1 MKTNEEHTMKRSRS
15 LLILGA
21 ITLLCGCGG
30 KAPAEREPVVR
41 PVKVM
46 VVGGEAEIGG
56 RSFPGRV
63 QASDQVDLSFRVDGP
78 LIEFPVGEGDLV
90 RRGRLVARIDP
101 RDFRIR
107 LDAARAE
114 MERTDADFR
123 RYTALYEK
131 DAVSRAQLDQAR
143 AARDVARAVLDD
155 AEAALEDTY
164 LKAPFTA
171 RVGETFVENYQDV
184 QAKEPILSLVE
195 VTRVEIEVDIPENL
209 IARFRA
215 SEGIGRMTA
224 RFDAA
229 PDREF
234 DATITEIAAQADP
247 RTQTFRATLSLPQ
260 PEGINVLPGM
270 SAIVVRYPPPGEEIR
285 IVVPAVAVFADEAGV
300 SHVWVVE
307 EGSNAVKSRRVT
319 TGDLTGTDSIVI
331 SGGLAP
337 GETIA
342 ISATTKLRGGMT
354 IHPVEEVSG
363 L

>member
-1 MKTNEEHTMKRSRS
+1 MKNIEEHTMKRSRS
-15 LLILGA
+15 LLILGV
-21 ITLLCGCGG
+21 IILLCGCADR
-30 KAPAEREPVVR
+30 APTEREPVVR
-41 PVKVM
+41 PAKVM
-46 VVGGEAEIGG
+46 VVGGTGEMGS

-63 QASDQVDLSFRVDGP
+63 QASDQVDLSFRVAGP

-90 RRGRLVARIDP
+90 RSGQLLARLDP

-123 RYTALYEK
+123 RYSALYER

-143 AARDVARAVLDD
+143 AARDVAKARLDD
-155 AEAALEDTY
+155 AEAAFQDTN

-171 RVGETFVENYQDV
+171 RIGETFVENFQDV
-184 QAKEPILSLVE
+184 QAREPILSLVE

-215 SEGIGRMTA
+215 SDGIGRVTA

-229 PDREF
+229 PDQEF
-234 DATITEIAAQADP
+234 DATVAEIAAQADP

-270 SAIVVRYPPPGEEIR
+270 SAIVVRYPPPGEEVR
-285 IVVPAVAVFADEAGV
+285 IAVPAIAVFADEAGV
-300 SHVWVVE
+300 SHVWVVDP
-307 EGSNAVKSRRVT
+307 GSNAVKSRRVT

-342 ISATTKLRGGMT
+342 ISATTQLRDGMT
-354 IHPVEEVSG
+354 IRPVEEVSG